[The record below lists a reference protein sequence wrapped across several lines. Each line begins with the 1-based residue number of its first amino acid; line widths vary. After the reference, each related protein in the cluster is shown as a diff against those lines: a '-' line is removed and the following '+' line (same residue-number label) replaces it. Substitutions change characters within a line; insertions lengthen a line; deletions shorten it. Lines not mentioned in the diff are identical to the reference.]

1 MGYEQ
6 ISLLQD
12 IEGVKPLNNTNYTYK
27 SPSLISSSYELS
39 FTQQR
44 IISLGCKKIQPIYI
58 EKRLSPNDLK
68 KVLGAMQFS
77 LIEISVS
84 EYKKE
89 YNIAGNNI
97 YDYLEKEVDDLYEK
111 GFFYFDEHNK
121 LCKRRWV
128 SSINFD
134 RENGCIPIT
143 FNIDIILDLL
153 IFKGK
158 FVALFFDMSQDIRS
172 KYAFRI
178 YEILKSK
185 AYLGKYKVSVE
196 EFKFMLAITDKYD
209 DFANL
214 NKKVIKPNITVIN
227 KYSDIEVELS
237 LIRSGRNVKWL
248 EFNIKK
254 KSNTTFVPDNDFK
267 NKIPS
272 AFKEVS
278 ESLNKY
284 NVELTSAE
292 AEILFDLAI
301 QVTKEK
307 YPELNPVKY
316 IVDKVK
322 VLDTYVKNND
332 VESPIGF
339 LISAMKREFKN
350 SSIPKQSK
358 QTKFNNF
365 EAREEYSNEE
375 YMESVEHRL
384 LGWDK
389 EEEIAVDEESSNE
402 VADLLKQMQNK
413 A

>member
-6 ISLLQD
+6 LNMLQEV
-12 IEGVKPLNNTNYTYK
+12 EGVKPLNNTNYTYK
-27 SPSLISSSYELS
+27 SPSLIASSYELS

-58 EKRLSPNDLK
+58 EKRITPNDLT

-89 YNIAGNNI
+89 YNIVGNNI
-97 YDYLEKEVDDLYEK
+97 YDYLKKETDDLYEQ

-128 SSINFD
+128 SSIDFD
-134 RENGCIPIT
+134 RDNGNISIT

-158 FVALFFDMSQDIRS
+158 FVALFFDMSQDVRS

-185 AYLGKYKVSVE
+185 SYLGKYKVSVE
-196 EFKFMLAITDKYD
+196 EFKFMLAITDKYE

-214 NKKVIKPNITVIN
+214 NKKVIKPNLKVIN
-227 KYSDIEVELS
+227 QYSDIEVEYS
-237 LIRSGRNVKWL
+237 QTRSGRNVKWL
-248 EFNIKK
+248 EFNISKK
-254 KSNTTFVPDNDFK
+254 LNTTFVPDNDFK

-278 ESLNKY
+278 EVLDKY
-284 NVELTSAE
+284 NIELTSGE

-301 QVTKEK
+301 KVTKEK
-307 YPELNPVKY
+307 YPNVDPVTY
-316 IVDKVK
+316 IKNKVS

-332 VESPIGF
+332 LDSPMGF
-339 LISAMKREFKN
+339 LISAIKGEYKSN
-350 SSIPKQSK
+350 SIPKQPK
-358 QTKFNNF
+358 QTGFNNF
-365 EAREEYSNEE
+365 EAREMYSDEE
-375 YMESVEHRL
+375 KMKSLENRL
-384 LGWDK
+384 LGWDDGY
-389 EEEIAVDEESSNE
+389 EE
-402 VADLLKQMQNK
+402 VAIEDVTK
-413 A
+413 

>member
-1 MGYEQ
+1 MAYEQ
-6 ISLLQD
+6 LSLLQD

-27 SPSLISSSYELS
+27 SPSLIASSYELS

-58 EKRLSPNDLK
+58 EKRISPNDLK

-89 YNIAGNNI
+89 YNISGNNI
-97 YDYLEKEVDDLYEK
+97 YEYLEKEVDDLYEK

-128 SSINFD
+128 SSIDFD

-158 FVALFFDMSQDIRS
+158 FVALFFDMSQDVRS

-185 AYLGKYKVSVE
+185 AYLGKYKVSIE
-196 EFKFMLAITDKYD
+196 EFKFMLAITDKYE
-209 DFANL
+209 DFSNL
-214 NKKVIKPNITVIN
+214 NKKVIKPNLTVIN
-227 KYSDIEVELS
+227 KYSDIKVEYS
-237 LIRSGRNVKWL
+237 QIRSGRNVKWL
-248 EFNIKK
+248 EFNISK

-278 ESLNKY
+278 EALQKY
-284 NVELTSAE
+284 NVELTSGE
-292 AEILFDLAI
+292 AEILFNI
-301 QVTKEK
+301 SIEVTKEK
-307 YPELNPVKY
+307 YPDTDPVTYLVSK
-316 IVDKVK
+316 IK
-322 VLDTYVKNND
+322 VLDNYVKNND
-332 VESPIGF
+332 VESPMGF
-339 LISAMKREFKN
+339 LISAMKREFN
-350 SSIPKQSK
+350 NQSITKQK
-358 QTKFNNF
+358 QIGFNNF
-365 EAREEYSNEE
+365 EARDIYSNEE
-375 YMESVEHRL
+375 QMKSLEHKL
-384 LGWDK
+384 LGWDIDD
-389 EEEIAVDEESSNE
+389 EVAVD
-402 VADLLKQMQNK
+402 VK
-413 A
+413 